1 MADDERAQR
10 DDLDAALSAHV
21 RAARP
26 APAELSAG
34 APSDDEI
41 LRYVDGAMDEPER
54 AAFEERLAEQPEAVD
69 RIAVVASALQAT
81 GFASSAAPREAPG
94 TRALKAAS
102 RFVFQLSQG
111 ALTFLRGTTL
121 PLALEPA
128 PAVRSRAA
136 SAPPRFFEVVTHY
149 PFETGEIEA
158 RLSVEAATADA
169 SHSDAIDLQL
179 QVTRPGAAL
188 EGIRVKLLRDG
199 RPIDSTP
206 TEHGRCTFTGLQPA
220 RYELEIRKGGTEV
233 GRLILDVRGDL

>member
-10 DDLDAALSAHV
+10 DELDAALSAHV
-21 RAARP
+21 LAARP
-26 APAELSAG
+26 APAELSAA

-41 LRYVDGAMDEPER
+41 LRYVDGAMDEGER

-69 RIAVVASALQAT
+69 RIAAVAAALQET
-81 GFASSAAPREAPG
+81 GFASAPSGREAPA
-94 TRALKAAS
+94 TRALNAAS

-121 PLALEPA
+121 PLTLEPA
-128 PAVRSRAA
+128 PAVRSMAA
-136 SAPPRFFEVVTHY
+136 SAPPGYFEIVTHY
-149 PFETGEIEA
+149 PFETSEIEA
-158 RLSVEAATADA
+158 RLAVEATATGATHA
-169 SHSDAIDLQL
+169 DAIDLQL

-206 TEHGRCTFTGLQPA
+206 AEQGRCTFTGLQPA

-233 GRLILDVRGDL
+233 GRMILDVRA